1 VTPVTSPAA
10 SPSETLADEVARTVQ
25 APRPGAVLTLFG
37 VATVGF
43 HLYLVFSGLMPSL
56 VTRPLHFALALPWIF
71 LFAPAGSRLGR
82 RLGWAC
88 MALGAVGAAYVVAYS
103 EALAD
108 QYGILQGPLQMA
120 LAVALIIVTLE
131 MARRA
136 INIVLPLITLLVLA
150 YGIFGQYVPG
160 SFGHDPFALDSFL
173 GDLTISES
181 GLWSE
186 LTGLSA
192 DTIAPFLILGAFISA
207 GAAGTGFMSLSTQ
220 IAGRFRAGAAKV
232 AVLSSALYGTI
243 SGSASANTASTGMV
257 TIPAMKRMGYPPS
270 LAAATEAVASTGG
283 QIMPPLMGAGIFV
296 MAELLALPYTT
307 IMVAATPA
315 AVLFFVTAWIGVHQ
329 YAIKFD
335 LKAMS
340 PSELPGW
347 QRVLRTLPFFAVPFG
362 ILIFV
367 LGWTAYTPQ
376 YAALFATA
384 ATVVLLCFDAA
395 GRIDLTHWLGRL
407 QMAVVDASRQIA
419 TIAAILICAGLI
431 TGVFHKTGVG
441 VKITSL
447 ILSAS
452 DGSLWL
458 GLALTGLASLL
469 LGMELPTTAAY
480 VICIAVAGDALQ
492 SMGLTPLYAHLF
504 VFWYALLCTIT
515 PPVCGNVFIAAGI
528 AQTPW
533 LPVAGRS
540 MLLGVGLFVLPL
552 GFIANPWLL
561 KLATHPGLALLAS
574 AKIGVGLWL
583 ISMAL
588 IRPLRAWWLRPL
600 LLAAGLVVIFFD
612 AYSWNDAARTAT
624 FKF

>member
-1 VTPVTSPAA
+1 MSAGGLAPTLTEQIANA
-10 SPSETLADEVARTVQ
+10 SRT
-25 APRPGAVLTLFG
+25 PRPGALLSAFG
-37 VATVGF
+37 AVTVGF
-43 HLYLVFSGLMPSL
+43 HLYLIFSGLIPNL
-56 VTRPLHFALALPWIF
+56 ITRPIHYLLALPWIF
-71 LFAPAGSRLGR
+71 LFSPSRSAAGRILGV
-82 RLGWAC
+82 AC
-88 MALGAVGAAYVVAYS
+88 VVGGGIGASWVAIFS
-103 EALAD
+103 EPLSD
-108 QYGILQGPLQMA
+108 QYGILYGPTQIA
-120 LAVALIIVTLE
+120 LAVVLIAVALE

-136 INIVLPLITLLVLA
+136 INWVLPTITLGVLA
-150 YGIFGQYVPG
+150 YGVFGHLVPG
-160 SFGHDPFALDSFL
+160 TFGHDPLALDSFL
-173 GDLTISES
+173 GDLVISEM

-207 GAAGTGFMSLSTQ
+207 GAAGTGFMALSTQ
-220 IAGRFRAGAAKV
+220 IAGRYRAGAAKV

-315 AVLFFVTAWIGVHQ
+315 ALLFFVTAWLGVHR
-329 YAIKFD
+329 YALRYD
-335 LKAMS
+335 LRGMS
-340 PSELPGW
+340 RDELPGW
-347 QRVLRTLPFFAVPFG
+347 VRVAATLPFFVVPFG
-362 ILIFV
+362 ILV
-367 LGWTAYTPQ
+367 YALGWTGYTPQ
-376 YAALFATA
+376 YAALFATI
-384 ATVVLLCFDAA
+384 ATIALLAFDTA
-395 GRIDLTHWLGRL
+395 GRPDLRHWADR
-407 QMAVVDASRQIA
+407 MRIAVVDAARQIA
-419 TIAAILICAGLI
+419 TIAAILICASLI

-452 DGSLWL
+452 NGSLWV
-458 GLALTGLASLL
+458 GLLLTGLASLL

-492 SMGLTPLYAHLF
+492 TLGLTPLYAHLF

-540 MLLGVGLFVLPL
+540 MALGVGLFVLPL
-552 GFIANPWLL
+552 GFIANPWMLR
-561 KLATHPGLALLAS
+561 LASDPALALFAT
-574 AKIGVGLWL
+574 AKVGAGLWMLSIGVIG
-583 ISMAL
+583 
-588 IRPLRAWWLRPL
+588 PTRAAWMRPL
-600 LLAAGLVVIFFD
+600 LLALGLALIFAGAYGWDEGD
-612 AYSWNDAARTAT
+612 AGT
-624 FKF
+624 FLKF

>member
-1 VTPVTSPAA
+1 MADSNHADSFADQIARGSVVSRPA
-10 SPSETLADEVARTVQ
+10 L
-25 APRPGAVLTLFG
+25 VLTVFG
-37 VATVGF
+37 ALTVGF
-43 HLYLVFSGLMPSL
+43 HLYLVFSGLIPNL
-56 VTRPLHFALALPWIF
+56 ITRPVHFMLALPWIF
-71 LFAPAGSRLGR
+71 VFAPCRSPGART
-82 RLGWAC
+82 LGWF
-88 MALGAVGAAYVVAYS
+88 L
-103 EALAD
+103 ALAGGACASYVAIQSDALSD
-108 QYGILQGPLQMA
+108 QYGILKGTQQMVVGTV
-120 LAVALIIVTLE
+120 LVLVALE

-136 INIVLPLITLLVLA
+136 INAVLPTITLVVLA
-150 YGIFGQYVPG
+150 YGMFGHHIPG
-160 SFGHDPFALDSFL
+160 LFGHDPFAFDSFL
-173 GDLTISES
+173 GDLVISES

-207 GAAGTGFMSLSTQ
+207 GAAGSGFMSLATQ

-232 AVLSSALYGTI
+232 AVLSSAMYGTI
-243 SGSASANTASTGMV
+243 SGSASANTASTGVV
-257 TIPAMKRMGYPPS
+257 TIPAMKRMGYPAS

-307 IMVAATPA
+307 IMVAATPV
-315 AVLFFVTAWIGVHQ
+315 AVLFFVTTWVGVHQ
-329 YAIKFD
+329 YAIKYN
-335 LKAMS
+335 LKGMS
-340 PSELPGW
+340 ADQMPGW
-347 QRVLRTLPFFAVPFG
+347 RRVLRTLPFFAVPFL

-367 LGWTAYTPQ
+367 LGWTGYTPQ
-376 YAALFATA
+376 YAALFATGA
-384 ATVVLLCFDAA
+384 MVLLLAFDAA
-395 GRIDLTHWLGRL
+395 GGADLSGWWVRL
-407 QMAVVDASRQIA
+407 QHAMVDASRQIA
-419 TIAAILICAGLI
+419 TVAAILICAGLI

-452 DGSLWL
+452 DGNLWL

-492 SMGLTPLYAHLF
+492 SMGVTPLYAHLF

-540 MLLGVGLFVLPL
+540 MLLGIGLFILPM

-561 KLATHPGLALLAS
+561 KVASEPVLA
-574 AKIGVGLWL
+574 IGAMFKVGLGVWL
-583 ISMAL
+583 ISAGL
-588 IRPLRAWWLRPL
+588 IRPMRSLALRVFLPV
-600 LLAAGLVVIFFD
+600 AGMALIFFD
-612 AYSWNDAARTAT
+612 AYGWNDSALSAS

>member
-1 VTPVTSPAA
+1 MADSNHADSFADQIARGSVVSRPA
-10 SPSETLADEVARTVQ
+10 L
-25 APRPGAVLTLFG
+25 VLTVFG
-37 VATVGF
+37 ALTVGF
-43 HLYLVFSGLMPSL
+43 HLYLVFSGLIPNL
-56 VTRPLHFALALPWIF
+56 ITRPVHFMLALPWIF
-71 LFAPAGSRLGR
+71 VFAPCRSPGART
-82 RLGWAC
+82 LGWF
-88 MALGAVGAAYVVAYS
+88 L
-103 EALAD
+103 ALAGGACASYVAIQSDALSD
-108 QYGILQGPLQMA
+108 QYGILKGTQQMVVGTV
-120 LAVALIIVTLE
+120 LVLVALE

-136 INIVLPLITLLVLA
+136 INAVLPTITLVVLA
-150 YGIFGQYVPG
+150 YGMFGHHIPG
-160 SFGHDPFALDSFL
+160 LFGHDPFAFDSFL
-173 GDLTISES
+173 GDLVISES

-207 GAAGTGFMSLSTQ
+207 GAAGSGFMSLATQ

-232 AVLSSALYGTI
+232 AVLSSAMYGTI
-243 SGSASANTASTGMV
+243 SGSASANTASTGVV
-257 TIPAMKRMGYPPS
+257 TIPAMKRMGYPAS

-307 IMVAATPA
+307 IMVAATPV
-315 AVLFFVTAWIGVHQ
+315 AVLFFVTTWVGVHQ
-329 YAIKFD
+329 YAIKYN
-335 LKAMS
+335 LKGMS
-340 PSELPGW
+340 ADQMPGW
-347 QRVLRTLPFFAVPFG
+347 RRVLRTLPFFAVPFL

-367 LGWTAYTPQ
+367 LGWTGYTPQ
-376 YAALFATA
+376 YAALFATGA
-384 ATVVLLCFDAA
+384 MVLLLAFDAA
-395 GRIDLTHWLGRL
+395 GGADLSGWWVRL
-407 QMAVVDASRQIA
+407 QHAMVDASRQIA
-419 TIAAILICAGLI
+419 TVAAILICAGLI

-452 DGSLWL
+452 DGNLWL

-492 SMGLTPLYAHLF
+492 SMGVTPLYAHLF

-540 MLLGVGLFVLPL
+540 MLLGIGLFILPM

-561 KLATHPGLALLAS
+561 KIASEPVLA
-574 AKIGVGLWL
+574 IGAMFKVGLGVWL
-583 ISMAL
+583 ISAGL
-588 IRPLRAWWLRPL
+588 IRPMRSLVLRVFL
-600 LLAAGLVVIFFD
+600 LVAGMALIFFD
-612 AYSWNDAARTAT
+612 AYGWNDSALSAS

>member
-1 VTPVTSPAA
+1 MSDTSPHD
-10 SPSETLADEVARTVQ
+10 TFADQIAHSADTR
-25 APRPGAVLTLFG
+25 RPGPALTLLG
-37 VATVGF
+37 VTTVGF
-43 HLYLVFSGLMPSL
+43 HLYLIFSGLIPNL
-56 VTRPLHFALALPWIF
+56 ITRPLHYLLALPWIF
-71 LFAPAGSRLGR
+71 LVTPSLSQAGKVFA
-82 RLGWAC
+82 WVC
-88 MALGAVGAAYVVAYS
+88 TALGITSASMIAFNSA
-103 EALAD
+103 ALAD
-108 QYGILQGPLQMA
+108 QYGVLQGPLQMGVG
-120 LAVALIIVTLE
+120 LALILVALE

-136 INIVLPLITLLVLA
+136 VNGVLPAITLLVLA
-150 YGIFGQYVPG
+150 YGLYGHLIPG
-160 SFGHDPFALDSFL
+160 TFGHDRFELDSFL
-173 GDLTISES
+173 GDLVISES

-207 GAAGTGFMSLSTQ
+207 GAAGSGFMSLSTQ

-315 AVLFFVTAWIGVHQ
+315 AILFFVTVWVGVHQ

-335 LKAMS
+335 LQGMS
-340 PSELPGW
+340 ADELPGW
-347 QRVLRTLPFFAVPFG
+347 LHVARTLPFFAVPFG
-362 ILIFV
+362 ILV
-367 LGWTAYTPQ
+367 YALGWTGYTPQ
-376 YAALFATA
+376 YSALMATLA
-384 ATVVLLCFDAA
+384 SACLLAFDAA
-395 GRIDLTHWLGRL
+395 GRADLARWLQRL
-407 QMAVVDASRQIA
+407 QIAVVDAGRQIA

-452 DGSLWL
+452 DGNLWV
-458 GLALTGLASLL
+458 GLMLTGLASLL

-492 SMGLTPLYAHLF
+492 SMGVTPLYAHLF

-540 MLLGVGLFVLPL
+540 MLLGVGLFILPL

-561 KLATHPGLALLAS
+561 KLATEPFMAMLAMVKVGL
-574 AKIGVGLWL
+574 GLWL
-583 ISMAL
+583 VSVAL
-588 IRPLRAWWLRPL
+588 IRPLRSAWVRL
-600 LLAAGLVVIFFD
+600 LLLLLGVGVIFFNAYTWTD
-612 AYSWNDAARTAT
+612 ASQAMP